1 MLKFHLFPISDGCLD
16 MTQTLLNNKRLNM
29 NNTISKT
36 IEENVSFNNCL
47 FNKTISSQGSLS
59 KILEKIV
66 GKISLVKL

>member
-1 MLKFHLFPISDGCLD
+1 
-16 MTQTLLNNKRLNM
+16 M